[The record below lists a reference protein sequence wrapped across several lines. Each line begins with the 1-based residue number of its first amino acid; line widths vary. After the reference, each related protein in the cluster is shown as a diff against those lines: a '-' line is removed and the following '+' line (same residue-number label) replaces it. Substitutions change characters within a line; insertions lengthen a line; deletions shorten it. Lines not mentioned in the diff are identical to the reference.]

1 MSSFFPLLQPLLEG
15 SNAVY
20 FVYHLEAKQIIY
32 VSAGYEQLTGDP
44 AAHVNDDLPYWLKRL
59 HPDDHEYLHY
69 RFTHAATGEVVQ
81 DVTLRLT
88 QPNGSTQF
96 LSLTACRVAQP
107 DGQSYLSGRLEDI
120 TRAKEMEINS
130 QKFNTKKNAT
140 LEILSHDLATPLV
153 LLQQLTDQLTQEV
166 QGPLPASTQRLLE
179 LMERTSRQGLNL
191 IRDFVDNEFLE
202 SANVELKWDRA
213 DLGVWMRTTVEE
225 YQRAQPHLHL
235 RITLAVPPQPLYVRM
250 DINKFQQV
258 INNLLSNALKFTPD
272 GGQIAVQVEA
282 HPGVARVVVADTG
295 VGIPSELQPVLF
307 EKFTK
312 ARRPGLRGEKS
323 TGLGMSVIKTIVEL
337 HGGNIW
343 LDSTEGNGATFTLE
357 IPALPA

>member
-15 SNAVY
+15 SSAVY
-20 FVYHLEAKQIIY
+20 FVYHLEGQQVIY
-32 VSAGYEQLTGDP
+32 LSAGYEQLTGDP
-44 AAHVNDDLPYWLKRL
+44 AAHVNDDLPYWLERL
-59 HPDDHEYLHY
+59 HPDDHGYLRY
-69 RFTHAATGEVVQ
+69 RFAQAPPGEVVQ
-81 DVTLRLT
+81 DVELRLA
-88 QPNGSTQF
+88 QPGGGTQF

-107 DGQSYLSGRLEDI
+107 DGQNYLSGRLEDI
-120 TRAKEMEINS
+120 TRAKEMAINS

-140 LEILSHDLATPLV
+140 LEILSHDLATPLG
-153 LLQQLTDQLTQEV
+153 LLQQLTEQLTQEV
-166 QGPLPASTQRLLE
+166 QGPLPESTQRLLE
-179 LMERTSRQGLNL
+179 LMERTSRQGLSL

-202 SANVELKWDRA
+202 SVNVELKWDRA

-235 RITLAVPPQPLYVRM
+235 RVTLAVPAQPLYVRM

-272 GGQIAVQVEA
+272 GGRIDVRVEA
-282 HPGVARVVVADTG
+282 QPGMARVVVADTG
-295 VGIPSELQPVLF
+295 IGIPDDLQPGLF

-312 ARRPGLRGEKS
+312 ARRPGLRGEKT

-337 HGGNIW
+337 HEGRIW
-343 LDSTEGNGATFTLE
+343 LDSAEGQGATFTLE